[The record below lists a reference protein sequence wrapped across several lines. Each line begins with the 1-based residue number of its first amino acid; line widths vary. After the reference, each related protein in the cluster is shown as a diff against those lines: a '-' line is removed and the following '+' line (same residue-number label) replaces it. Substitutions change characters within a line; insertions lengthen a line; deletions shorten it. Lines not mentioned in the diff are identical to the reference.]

1 MSASSRLNPQEELT
15 EIEQQIIANCQR
27 LTSLLGLSETNQI
40 TLTVNLFP
48 YTQLEINP
56 QQYCRK
62 SMSF

>member
-40 TLTVNLFP
+40 TLTVNLILIP
-48 YTQLEINP
+48 TP
-56 QQYCRK
+56 TRDK
-62 SMSF
+62 STAVL